1 MLNMFINY
9 QGLELN
15 LNKNLYPLY
24 VIIGQ
29 DGFIQNDI
37 YSKIKYAWQKQGN
50 IETEV
55 LEIDN
60 AWQNAFDLANSYG
73 LFSDLTL
80 LDLRY
85 NKKTLTK
92 DFKESVNNY
101 LNNFNSKSLVIIK
114 APQLS
119 NKQLQFLEKNPNAQ
133 VVSAK
138 SLSAYELEGW
148 IRTELKRLTI
158 QADKNVASLIYQFS
172 QNNMLAAQ
180 QTITKLSLINTP
192 GKIFN
197 SAEVLQFINDQ
208 SEYPVYDLTN
218 ACLHANAPQAIN
230 ILRKF
235 AQNNQTSNVFILWL
249 LSNEVRQILQ
259 LKQMLNQSISMQAA
273 CKRLKIWPQKIKTY
287 EKAVQRFSLE
297 QLTTL
302 LTLSAKLDVLIKSTS
317 DTNIWNKIEQ
327 LTLLICLGWKTK

>member
-119 NKQLQFLEKNPNAQ
+119 NKQLQFLEKN
-133 VVSAK
+133 
-138 SLSAYELEGW
+138 
-148 IRTELKRLTI
+148 
-158 QADKNVASLIYQFS
+158 
-172 QNNMLAAQ
+172 
-180 QTITKLSLINTP
+180 
-192 GKIFN
+192 
-197 SAEVLQFINDQ
+197 
-208 SEYPVYDLTN
+208 
-218 ACLHANAPQAIN
+218 
-230 ILRKF
+230 
-235 AQNNQTSNVFILWL
+235 
-249 LSNEVRQILQ
+249 
-259 LKQMLNQSISMQAA
+259 
-273 CKRLKIWPQKIKTY
+273 
-287 EKAVQRFSLE
+287 
-297 QLTTL
+297 
-302 LTLSAKLDVLIKSTS
+302 
-317 DTNIWNKIEQ
+317 
-327 LTLLICLGWKTK
+327 